1 MSLRPTRRAF
11 ALGGGAV
18 ALFLVGT
25 NVQAGWVLVI
35 AALLLGVL
43 VLGSVLPL
51 RGFKGTVVGRRV
63 PRSATAGQH
72 LPVTISVTN
81 TGPRTRSLISVVD
94 DFCGRG
100 AAVVDMIRS
109 GEVREYASRRDGA
122 RRGVHVGGACTVVSG
137 GPFGVAVAKRTI
149 DVPSPIVVYPKTY
162 DAPARQMLG
171 LGSWRAPAPVGD
183 TSSVRDY
190 VRGDPLRHVHWRSS
204 ARRGELMVREFD
216 AEKRAEVTVAAQAPE
231 DADTADAVAT
241 IACSLGL
248 SFLASGAVRLVAPG
262 EATVRVR
269 DRESL
274 LDWGARLHATGASFT
289 SALDVARSASAVVV
303 VCPSSTTGAERLRR
317 LAGETSLLA
326 VLVSD
331 EPHDQHLATQLR
343 AAGARVAV
351 VPGSE
356 VGRWFADGCAV
367 S

>member
-1 MSLRPTRRAF
+1 VSLRPTKRAF
-11 ALGGGAV
+11 ALAGGAV

-25 NVQAGWVLVI
+25 NVQAGWVLGI

-43 VLGSVLPL
+43 VTGSLLPL
-51 RGFKGTVVGRRV
+51 RGFKGVVVGRRV
-63 PRSATAGQH
+63 PRTATAGQH
-72 LPVTISVTN
+72 VPVTISVAN
-81 TGPRTRSLISVVD
+81 TGPRTRSLLFIAD
-94 DFCGRG
+94 EFCGRS
-100 AAVVDMIRS
+100 AAVVDLI
-109 GEVREYASRRDGA
+109 GPHEVREYASRRDGA
-122 RRGVHVGGACTVVSG
+122 RRGVYIAGECTVVAG
-137 GPFGVAVAKRTI
+137 GPFGVAVAKHTSA
-149 DVPSPIVVYPKTY
+149 VASPIVVYPKTY

-190 VRGDPLRHVHWRSS
+190 VRGDPLRRVHWRSS

-216 AEKRAEVTVAAQAPE
+216 AEKRAEVTVAAEVPD
-231 DADTADAVAT
+231 DAGTADAVAS

-248 SFLASGAVRLVAPG
+248 SFLGSGEVRLVAPG

-274 LDWGARLHATGASFT
+274 LEWGARLQPNDSFA
-289 SALDVARSASAVVV
+289 SALDAARTTPAAVV
-303 VCPSSTTGAERLRR
+303 VCPASTSGAERLRR
-317 LAGETSLLA
+317 LADETSVLA

-331 EPHDQHLATQLR
+331 GARDHQLAARLR
-343 AAGARVAV
+343 SAGARVAV

-356 VGRWFADGCAV
+356 VDTWFAAGCAV